1 MKNKPLP
8 VESWSLWKV
17 VLFPFVLFGIW
28 ASLMIF
34 YPNYSP
40 LSFFIGLIL
49 TIAGVAGFILASRG
63 QRRKGQIFFTQAF
76 FLILFVT
83 AARAWLM
90 IIGNVALWALWMTLL
105 MGIYLLAWALPS
117 LDPKLSALLWREQY
131 SPETKVGKAVLRFSA
146 KFLPIAGAS
155 GALFGMYATRDGQD
169 NLVALFLGIGFSL
182 LSIGLSQVA
191 SHTFWKEDQM
201 VERRSGEV
209 E

>member
-17 VLFPFVLFGIW
+17 VLFPFVVFGIW
-28 ASLMIF
+28 ASLSIF
-34 YPNYSP
+34 IPYFTP
-40 LSFFIGLIL
+40 LAFFIGLLL

-83 AARAWLM
+83 AARAWLV
-90 IIGNVALWALWMTLL
+90 IIGNVALWVLWMTLL
-105 MGIYLLAWALPS
+105 LGIYILAWALPS
-117 LDPKLSALLWREQY
+117 LDPKLSAFLWREQY
-131 SPETKVGKAVLRFSA
+131 APETKVGKAVLRVSA
-146 KFLPIAGAS
+146 KFFPIAGAS

-169 NLVALFLGIGFSL
+169 DLVALIMGMIFSL

-191 SHTFWKEDQM
+191 SHTFWKEDQR
-201 VERRSGEV
+201 VEQRSGVV

>member
-17 VLFPFVLFGIW
+17 VLFPFVVYGIW

-40 LSFFIGLIL
+40 MFFFIGLLL
-49 TIAGVAGFILASRG
+49 TIAGVAGFILARRG
-63 QRRKGQIFFTQAF
+63 QRRTGQIFFAHSF
-76 FLILFVT
+76 FLILFFT
-83 AARAWLM
+83 GARAWLV
-90 IIGNVALWALWMTLL
+90 IIGNVALWVLWMTLL
-105 MGIYLLAWALPS
+105 LGIYILAWALPS

-131 SPETKVGKAVLRFSA
+131 TPETKVGKAVLRFSA

-155 GALFGMYATRDGQD
+155 GALFGMYATREGYD
-169 NLVALFLGIGFSL
+169 NLAFLFVGIAFSL

-191 SHTFWKEDQM
+191 SHTFWKKDQM
-201 VERRSGEV
+201 AEQRSGEV

>member
-17 VLFPFVLFGIW
+17 VLFPFVVFGIW
-28 ASLMIF
+28 ASLMIL

-40 LSFFIGLIL
+40 LSFLIGVLLMI
-49 TIAGVAGFILASRG
+49 TGVAGFILARRG
-63 QRRKGQIFFTQAF
+63 QRRKGQIFFAHSF

-83 AARAWLM
+83 AARAWLV
-90 IIGNVALWALWMTLL
+90 IIGNVVLWALWMTLL
-105 MGIYLLAWALPS
+105 LGIYLLAWALPS

-146 KFLPIAGAS
+146 KFFPIAGAS

-169 NLVALFLGIGFSL
+169 DLVALILGMIFSL
-182 LSIGLSQVA
+182 LSIGLSQVT

-201 VERRSGEV
+201 AEQRSGEV

>member
-1 MKNKPLP
+1 MKDKPLP

-17 VLFPFVLFGIW
+17 VLFPFVVFGIW
-28 ASLMIF
+28 ASLSIF
-34 YPNYSP
+34 IPYFTP
-40 LSFFIGLIL
+40 LAFFIGLLL

-63 QRRKGQIFFTQAF
+63 QRRKGQIFLYHAF
-76 FLILFVT
+76 FLIMLVI
-83 AARAWLM
+83 AARAWLV

-105 MGIYLLAWALPS
+105 LGIYILAWALPS

-131 SPETKVGKAVLRFSA
+131 TPETKVGKAVLRFSA

-169 NLVALFLGIGFSL
+169 DLVALIMGMIFSL

-191 SHTFWKEDQM
+191 SHTFWKEDQR
-201 VERRSGEV
+201 VEQRSGVV